1 MRILLVEDDKRL
13 LTLLQQ
19 FSPNNIMSS
28 MLLLTVKLVGS
39 SRQPMTMT

>member
-1 MRILLVEDDKRL
+1 MRILLVEDDKSIADA
-13 LTLLQQ
+13 QQ